1 MTTSLRMITLAGL
14 ATGIVFSCSCR
25 SAAGLANAAY
35 RTASTAPASA
45 VQTVGRFATTAPSSL
60 AATASRTLKT
70 IGRTAAYQ
78 SGAY

>member
-1 MTTSLRMITLAGL
+1 MITLAGL
-14 ATGIVFSCSCR
+14 AAGIVFSCSCR